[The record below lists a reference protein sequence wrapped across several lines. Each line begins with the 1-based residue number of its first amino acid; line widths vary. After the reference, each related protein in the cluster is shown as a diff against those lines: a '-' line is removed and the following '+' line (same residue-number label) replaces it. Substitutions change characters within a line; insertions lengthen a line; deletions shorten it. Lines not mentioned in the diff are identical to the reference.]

1 MDERAN
7 RAILTIDD
15 GSGVT
20 VEACCKAPPR
30 PEGLP
35 SGNLINLGTSTS
47 ATTTTAAGAQ
57 PANPNGKTQ
66 ISPDGPD
73 LSPIALGSIVRINGG
88 IDTFR
93 AANQVAMSRVHLVRD
108 TAAELAFWRKREDF
122 YAHVLSRPW
131 VVDPEDEERCRR
143 RADGREQRG
152 EEARG
157 REERRRRRR
166 EHEERRAERE
176 RRRREREVERERVR
190 ERERRR
196 LERLQREIED
206 DARAEERARR
216 VRALRQSGKYAAL
229 GV

>member
-7 RAILTIDD
+7 RTILTIDD

-20 VEACCKAPPR
+20 VEACCRAPPR

-35 SGNLINLGTSTS
+35 SGQPTNLGTTP
-47 ATTTTAAGAQ
+47 AAVAH
-57 PANPNGKTQ
+57 PANPSNPHGNTQ

-73 LSPIALGSIVRINGG
+73 LTHIAIGSIVRINGG

-93 AANQVAMSRVHLVRD
+93 AANQVAMSRVTLVRD

-122 YAHVLSRPW
+122 YAHVLSKPW
-131 VVDPEDEERCRR
+131 VVDPGDEERCRR

-166 EHEERRAERE
+166 EHEARKAERE

-216 VRALRQSGKYAAL
+216 VRALRESGKYAAL